1 MQRQL
6 LKYYKSETIGYAD
19 YERLF
24 ATQHFTDAHAFFQN
38 LLPVFFILPCQQIQV
53 MKIELSMKLNQNVLT
68 ELL

>member
-24 ATQHFTDAHAFFQN
+24 ATQ
-38 LLPVFFILPCQQIQV
+38 
-53 MKIELSMKLNQNVLT
+53 LT
-68 ELL
+68 FH